1 MAHSTKTLFDL
12 TFTVP
17 EDGDTNWGADV
28 RNLLIEII
36 DALQNMASMQVN
48 EQPFLVLKGTANTI
62 GSGTVTLSVATN
74 RHDVTGDGGPQTL
87 DKLSTTNISDGQ
99 TLLLVG
105 QHDTNTVKLEA
116 DNDSV
121 SKYVINGDIT
131 LGANDAIFL
140 SFDGTAGKWLELS
153 RST

>member
-1 MAHSTKTLFDL
+1 MSHTTKTLFDL
-12 TFTVP
+12 TLTVT

-74 RHDVTGDGGPQTL
+74 RHNLTGDGAQTL
-87 DKLSTTNISDGQ
+87 DILSTTNISDGQ

-105 QHDTNTVKLEA
+105 TSDTNTVKLEA

-121 SKYVINGDIT
+121 SKYVINGDML
-131 LGANDAIFL
+131 LGENDAIFL
-140 SFDGTAGKWLELS
+140 AYNGTAAKWYELS